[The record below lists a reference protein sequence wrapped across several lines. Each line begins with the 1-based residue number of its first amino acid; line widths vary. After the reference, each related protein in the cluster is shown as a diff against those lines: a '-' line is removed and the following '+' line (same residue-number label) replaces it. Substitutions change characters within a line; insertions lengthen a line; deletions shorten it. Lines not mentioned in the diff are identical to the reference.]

1 VVSFVSKLLASVVI
15 FGSVAVTAGA
25 VHPATAQGASSALSR
40 YPYAS
45 EVVDNSA
52 TINWATD
59 RSQSSGS
66 ATWGVVSNGTCVP
79 SNTVTATSASIT
91 VGSTSEYQWSAR
103 LIFPGPGTY
112 CYRPQLGAT
121 DLLGS
126 DPSPQ
131 LTTAAAPG
139 TSFSFAVVG
148 DFGAASAG
156 EAGVMSQIGS
166 SPASFVVS
174 TGDNAYPNGS
184 QTDYGNLPGGNVF
197 GSAYLPKVGSRPI
210 FAAQGN
216 HGFTNNL
223 PYLQNFPAPLA
234 SQTSGGRNLRETYCC
249 ISTLSAPTTY
259 ASSWYAFD
267 WGSARFY
274 VLEAAWADGQGG
286 YQGDF
291 LAHWNGGVAGC
302 GPCGAELT
310 WLKSDLAAHAGTALK
325 FAFFHYPLH
334 ADSSSQGS
342 DTYLDGAGGLEGLLA
357 ANNVSVVFNGHA
369 HIYER
374 NYPQISG
381 SSMVSYVTGGG
392 GDALGSVSGCSG
404 FDAYAIGS
412 GSSCRAPKPTSD
424 SHVYHFLLVTLNGN
438 QVTVTPTDS
447 TGQTFDRQT
456 YTFGTPPP
464 PTSDFSIVAAPTS
477 LSVGQGSAGSST
489 ISTAVT
495 SGSAQTVALSATGA
509 PSGTSV
515 SFNPAT
521 VAAGQSSTMTVTTST
536 TTPVGSS
543 TITVTGTGTSATH
556 TVPVGLTVTAAGG
569 GGPAMVQSAGATESS
584 PSTVLT
590 GTFPAATGAGHLLVL
605 SASVYTG
612 ATNRITSVS
621 DSAGNAWTR
630 IGSYYVS
637 GHYSDGEM
645 WYAANAQ
652 PVTSVTVH
660 TASAA
665 TVGFAVQEYSG
676 IRTTSPL
683 GTSAG
688 ASNTS
693 IMAGSGSTTSTA
705 PNSLVVGFVAGHG
718 NPQVISVT
726 SPGFTVLPQRTSTGT
741 AASVVAG
748 YAVAVAPGPQSFT
761 ASFGTAMYWA
771 AGVAVFSP

>member
-1 VVSFVSKLLASVVI
+1 
-15 FGSVAVTAGA
+15 
-25 VHPATAQGASSALSR
+25 
-40 YPYAS
+40 
-45 EVVDNSA
+45 
-52 TINWATD
+52 
-59 RSQSSGS
+59 
-66 ATWGVVSNGTCVP
+66 
-79 SNTVTATSASIT
+79 
-91 VGSTSEYQWSAR
+91 
-103 LIFPGPGTY
+103 
-112 CYRPQLGAT
+112 
-121 DLLGS
+121 
-126 DPSPQ
+126 
-131 LTTAAAPG
+131 
-139 TSFSFAVVG
+139 
-148 DFGAASAG
+148 
-156 EAGVMSQIGS
+156 
-166 SPASFVVS
+166 
-174 TGDNAYPNGS
+174 
-184 QTDYGNLPGGNVF
+184 
-197 GSAYLPKVGSRPI
+197 
-210 FAAQGN
+210 
-216 HGFTNNL
+216 
-223 PYLQNFPAPLA
+223 
-234 SQTSGGRNLRETYCC
+234 
-249 ISTLSAPTTY
+249 
-259 ASSWYAFD
+259 
-267 WGSARFY
+267 
-274 VLEAAWADGQGG
+274 
-286 YQGDF
+286 
-291 LAHWNGGVAGC
+291 
-302 GPCGAELT
+302 
-310 WLKSDLAAHAGTALK
+310 
-325 FAFFHYPLH
+325 
-334 ADSSSQGS
+334 
-342 DTYLDGAGGLEGLLA
+342 
-357 ANNVSVVFNGHA
+357 VVFNGHA

-424 SHVYHFLLVTLNGN
+424 SHVYHFLLVTVNGN

-489 ISTAVT
+489 ISTAVA

-693 IMAGSGSTTSTA
+693 IMAGSGSTASTV
-705 PNSLVVGFVAGHG
+705 PDSLVVGFVAGHG
-718 NPQVISVT
+718 NAQVINVT

-748 YAVAVAPGPQSFT
+748 YAVAGTPGPQSFT